1 MIDAPV
7 EFPGT
12 PEERRD
18 NYNSHA
24 WVYQGD
30 PDDGD
35 VRCGDCDCNSWGI
48 SSGWP
53 CGADIP
59 RTAWS
64 GEELAQWAL
73 RNPAAATRLAEV
85 MEAS

>member
-1 MIDAPV
+1 MIDMPI

-18 NYNSHA
+18 NYNGHN
-24 WVYQGD
+24 WVYLGD
-30 PDDGD
+30 PTDGD

-53 CGADIP
+53 CGAEIP
-59 RTAWS
+59 RTSTTGDA
-64 GEELAQWAL
+64 LVQWAM
-73 RNPAAATRLAEV
+73 RNPAAAQRLAET
-85 MEAS
+85 MEQA